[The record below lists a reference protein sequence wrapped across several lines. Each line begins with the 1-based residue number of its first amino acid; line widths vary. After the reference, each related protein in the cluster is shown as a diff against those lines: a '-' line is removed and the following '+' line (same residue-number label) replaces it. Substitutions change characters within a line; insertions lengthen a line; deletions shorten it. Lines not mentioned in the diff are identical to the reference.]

1 MGDVIYRY
9 ITSDHFSPE
18 CLLDSLDLSTEY
30 QALEIASRVEASVH
44 VWRRRVPAKPVNG
57 LGRTASASARSWSMV
72 RDMLMDSE
80 KRELLAERAEGLL
93 ICLKQR
99 FPALTQTSLDMSKI
113 QYNKVCASVPL
124 SVCPPTHLP
133 VNN

>member
-1 MGDVIYRY
+1 LGNIIHRC
-9 ITSDHFSPE
+9 ITADQFSPE

-30 QALEIASRVEASVH
+30 QALEIASRIEASVY
-44 VWRRRVPAKPVNG
+44 VWRRKVTAKPVNS
-57 LGRTASASARSWSMV
+57 LGRSISARSSWGMV
-72 RDMLMDSE
+72 KDMMVDTE

-113 QYNKVCASVPL
+113 QYNKVCAAAL
-124 SVCPPTHLP
+124 
-133 VNN
+133 